1 MADKEKETNA
11 TPTNSV
17 KSVKQNSKNNKQKQK
32 NTAPKRSLGKIAKE
46 TISELKKV
54 SWPTFPKVVKQTGVV
69 IVVVLTFAVV
79 LLGFDT
85 LFSFLYNLLVK
96 AIS

>member
-1 MADKEKETNA
+1 MADKEKETNT

-17 KSVKQNSKNNKQKQK
+17 KSVKQNNKNSKQKQK
-32 NTAPKRSLGKIAKE
+32 NAKPKRSLGKMAKE

-69 IVVVLTFAVV
+69 IAVVLAFAVV

>member
-1 MADKEKETNA
+1 MANKEKENV

-17 KSVKQNSKNNKQKQK
+17 KSVKQAKQPTKKPKNA
-32 NTAPKRSLGKIAKE
+32 APKKSLGKMAKE

-69 IVVVLTFAVV
+69 IVVVFVFALV

-85 LFSFLYNLLVK
+85 LFSFLYNLLVN